1 MLGPATSR
9 ARMSSRLHP
18 THEHTEEGGLLIA
31 RRLGRLGH
39 AFHRT
44 TRAVV
49 VRLRASRGGAA
60 RVKLYLVGGGG
71 WGASKPKPRT
81 SALLLL
87 LLEGSRVASAAH
99 AD

>member
-39 AFHRT
+39 AFDRT
-44 TRAVV
+44 WSCVCARAGGGAGGAPL
-49 VRLRASRGGAA
+49 RGLRTPTQLRAPC
-60 RVKLYLVGGGG
+60 
-71 WGASKPKPRT
+71 W
-81 SALLLL
+81 
-87 LLEGSRVASAAH
+87 
-99 AD
+99 

>member
-18 THEHTEEGGLLIA
+18 AHEHTEEGGLLIA

-39 AFHRT
+39 AFDRT

-49 VRLRASRGGAA
+49 VRRARAERRRTAPACLRD
-60 RVKLYLVGGGG
+60 
-71 WGASKPKPRT
+71 
-81 SALLLL
+81 
-87 LLEGSRVASAAH
+87 GSVSSELIA
-99 AD
+99 